1 MAQSITVTGG
11 TAAANAVTGV
21 IVLNPVA
28 KSTTVQLSATALS
41 TTAGTVQVEMSLDD
55 PSQFGGPTTT
65 WSLLSSATAIA
76 SSLVAATPLTY
87 TVLSPI
93 GQVRINSTTGS
104 TGAGVTYVL
113 KALQSV
119 TA

>member
-1 MAQSITVTGG
+1 MAQSATLASAG
-11 TAAANAVTGV
+11 TAV

-28 KSTTVQLSATALS
+28 KSTTVQLTATAAS
-41 TTAGTVQVEMSLDD
+41 TGAVQVDYSLDD
-55 PSQFGGPTTT
+55 PTIPGGPTTT
-65 WSLLSSATAIA
+65 WSLLSSAAAMT
-76 SSLVAATPLTY
+76 SSTISSSPLSW

-93 GQVRINSTTGS
+93 GQVRINSSAVNTGNVF
-104 TGAGVTYVL
+104 TL